1 MKRILISILSIFSAT
16 ILMAQISIEVKTHKV
31 VALDEQFSVT
41 FIIEGE
47 KSASDFNWSP
57 GDDLQLLWGP
67 QTGTS
72 TRMSIVNGQRTSSK
86 TSSYTYLLRPLKE
99 GTAIIPPA
107 TAEVGGK
114 TISSKS
120 HTIEVVKSGTS
131 TQSSSQSS
139 QSSQLSES
147 SEGVSTSQKKSSDL
161 FMKLSLSKANV
172 VVGEPIVATLKLY
185 QRVNIAGIENV
196 VFPTFNGFWS
206 QEIDAPTNIEFTREA
221 YGNEI
226 YNSALLRR
234 YLLVPQQSGKLTIT
248 AAELNCLV
256 NQRVSGGGTSIFD
269 SFFDNY
275 TTIRRKVVSDRMTV
289 NVRPLPSPSPASFY
303 GGVGS
308 FDISAKISKDSL
320 KTHEAASLIVTIKG
334 KGNIS
339 LLTAPKV
346 DFHPDFEV
354 YDIKSSES
362 IEKGVAAGVKTYEYP
377 FIPRAA
383 GEFEIPAIEYSYY
396 DISKGKYVTT
406 STSPISLQV
415 AKGAEIDNAG
425 VVMPG
430 VVQKDVRN
438 LGEDIRFIALKP
450 GYFAK
455 KGKFFLGS
463 ATFYILIFLIIAIA
477 LVAWYVFRK
486 YAAVKADVVGRKKRK
501 ASKMALKRLKEA
513 KSFLEQDIYSAFYEE
528 LHRALVGYISDKLN
542 LSAGELSKDKVAELL
557 SELGIEEAIIN
568 EYLSLIDACEFAR
581 YSPVADSAAM
591 TVHYDSALNVISSM
605 DSNMKSRRNGAS
617 KKAKML
623 IFLLIFPFS
632 LGAQNIDSLWV
643 SANQAYS
650 EARWIDAATDY
661 TKIEAA
667 GYETDALY
675 YNLGNA
681 YFKNNQIAKAILY
694 YERALKLD
702 PSYSDAR
709 YNLSIANNNIQ
720 DRIEAV
726 PEFILKSWTRKLCYI
741 LDSDSWAINF
751 IVFLAATFALI
762 LLFLLSH
769 SKVNKRI
776 GFFSAIVTLLISIFS
791 LSFAIWQKSDYAKE
805 DSAII
810 MTHVVSVKSSP
821 SSTSAKDLF
830 ILHEGTK
837 VKLIED
843 IGTWHNIQLADGR
856 QGWML
861 SEDLEII

>member
-206 QEIDAPTNIEFTREA
+206 QEIDAPTNIEFVREA

-226 YNSALLRR
+226 FNVALLRR
-234 YLLVPQQSGKLTIT
+234 YLLIPQQSGRLNIT
-248 AAELNCLV
+248 PAELNCLV
-256 NQRVSGGGTSIFD
+256 NQRVSGGGNSIFD

-275 TTIRRKVVSDRMTV
+275 TTIRRKVVSDRIAV

-303 GGVGS
+303 GGVGT
-308 FDISAKISKDSL
+308 FDISAKVSKDSL
-320 KTHEAASLIVTIKG
+320 KTHEAASLILTIKG

-339 LLTAPKV
+339 LLTPPKV

-377 FIPRAA
+377 FIPRSA
-383 GEFEIPAIEYSYY
+383 GEFEIPSIEYSYY

-581 YSPVADSAAM
+581 YAPATDSAAM
-591 TVHYDSALNVISSM
+591 TLHYESALNVISSM
-605 DSNMKSRRNGAS
+605 DSHMKSKRNSS
-617 KKAKML
+617 KAF
-623 IFLLIFPFS
+623 IIAFILLGLPLG
-632 LGAQNIDSLWV
+632 LGAQNIDSLWL
-643 SANQAYS
+643 SGNQAYA
-650 EARWIDAATDY
+650 EARWIDAINDY
-661 TKIEAA
+661 SKIEES
-667 GYETDALY
+667 GYETEALY

-681 YFKNNQIAKAILY
+681 YFKNDQMAEAILY
-694 YERALKLD
+694 YERTLKLD
-702 PSYSDAR
+702 PSNSDAR
-709 YNLSIANNNIQ
+709 YNLSVANNNIQ

-726 PEFILKSWTRKLCYI
+726 PEFILKSWTRKLCY
-741 LDSDSWAINF
+741 LLNSDSWAIVF
-751 IVFLAATFALI
+751 LVFLAATFAMV
-762 LLFLLSH
+762 LLYLLSH
-769 SKVNKRI
+769 SSLGKRL
-776 GFFSAIVTLLISIFS
+776 GFFIGILTLFLAISAFSFS
-791 LSFAIWQKSDYAKE
+791 LWQKSDYSKE
-805 DSAII
+805 DGAII
-810 MTHVVSVKSSP
+810 MTHVVSIKSSP
-821 SSTSAKDLF
+821 SMTSSKDLF

-837 VKLIED
+837 VKLIEA
-843 IGTWHNIQLADGR
+843 IGQWYNIQLADGR
-856 QGWML
+856 QGWI
-861 SEDLEII
+861 EEDDLEII